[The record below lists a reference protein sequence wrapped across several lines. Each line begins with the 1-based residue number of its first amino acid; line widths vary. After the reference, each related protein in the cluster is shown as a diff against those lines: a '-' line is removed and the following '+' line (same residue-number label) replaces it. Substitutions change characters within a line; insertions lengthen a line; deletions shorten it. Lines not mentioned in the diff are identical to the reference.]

1 VLGLDEIDTEWG
13 AYEHV
18 TDTGIALE
26 LLRRHGREL
35 PSASDLERV
44 RSRFFALL
52 EADLAGAGLTEV
64 PGAAA
69 ALRSLRADPDWSLA
83 IATGCWGGSARIKLR
98 AAGLPVEGLPLAS
111 SDDAIS
117 RFEIVR
123 TAISRAR
130 SELRDASGGP
140 SFERVVL
147 LGDRE
152 WDARAAAAH
161 GLPLVGIAC
170 EGSRRALSA
179 AGVRPVLDDYGDL
192 ERFRRALAE
201 AEVPRQP
208 ELDALVL
215 EQVALHLLGAG
226 DRARAQLAARVHD
239 ALPRNVPVV
248 RERVQRVA
256 HLPRVAWQPGET
268 GDLAVG
274 RHPTAGDALHDGVD
288 ALVARRHEA
297 SECSPRIVLR
307 GTCPCRVRSRPAR
320 ARKPSV
326 RLRGHRS
333 TSEER
338 T

>member
-52 EADLAGAGLTEV
+52 EADLAGAGLAEV

-98 AAGLPVEGLPLAS
+98 AARLPVEGLPLAS

-140 SFERVVL
+140 SFARVVL

-208 ELDALVL
+208 
-215 EQVALHLLGAG
+215 
-226 DRARAQLAARVHD
+226 
-239 ALPRNVPVV
+239 
-248 RERVQRVA
+248 
-256 HLPRVAWQPGET
+256 
-268 GDLAVG
+268 
-274 RHPTAGDALHDGVD
+274 
-288 ALVARRHEA
+288 
-297 SECSPRIVLR
+297 
-307 GTCPCRVRSRPAR
+307 
-320 ARKPSV
+320 
-326 RLRGHRS
+326 
-333 TSEER
+333 
-338 T
+338 